1 MLQVPPGGA
10 KRSSAPLRRNLSR
23 GSVPRWTIP
32 LRAHYDDPVESVM
45 PPPARH
51 VRPTS
56 TIRGALIAG
65 FAIVFGLWL
74 LSGYELVRTLRD
86 VEGRVTAVHESFLR
100 GEQVLNTVRT
110 SVLLGSI
117 YLRDA
122 LIDNASPT
130 REYYRDEL
138 NQIRA
143 DVERVLPAYLPEVES
158 PVERE
163 HWATLQA
170 RLEEY
175 WESREVIF
183 TPDAPRSTSEAAGL
197 LRKRVVPARN
207 SILEIVD
214 SLSALQRAS
223 RLRHEEEASRLYGEA
238 RTRVVS
244 MASLAI
250 VVGLVVAYVA
260 SRHVGKLEREIERQG
275 LAERQ
280 NRRDLERLSAR
291 LVTAQEEERRSLA
304 RELHDAVGQALTA
317 IKMEMG
323 VALRGV
329 ETDSRAR
336 AALDEARAI
345 AETTLQNVRDLSQL
359 LHPSMLDDFGLPEAV
374 NAHLRSFSKRTGVR
388 TQLTHER
395 MDDRLPP
402 EIEVCV
408 YRIVQEALTN
418 VGRHSGASSC
428 TVSLVRRE
436 GMLHLTIEDD
446 GCGID
451 TLAALG
457 LDARR
462 RLGLIGMR
470 ERAQALAGT
479 FVIENR
485 AEGGTRVQVRLPAPA
500 AAVAEAP
507 AAHPLAG

>member
-1 MLQVPPGGA
+1 MPHWTSAWGTRYDEGVAPPE
-10 KRSSAPLRRNLSR
+10 RP
-23 GSVPRWTIP
+23 
-32 LRAHYDDPVESVM
+32 
-45 PPPARH
+45 

-65 FAIVFGLWL
+65 FAVVFGLWL
-74 LSGYELVRTLRD
+74 LSGYELVRSLRD
-86 VEGRVTAVHESFLR
+86 VEQRVTEVHASLLR
-100 GEQVLNTVRT
+100 GDQVLDAVRT

-143 DVERVLPAYLPEVES
+143 DVERVLPAYVPEVES

-163 HWATLQA
+163 HWATLQTK
-170 RLEEY
+170 LEEY
-175 WESREVIF
+175 WASREVVF
-183 TPDAPRSTSEAAGL
+183 TPDAPRTTGQAAAL
-197 LRKRVVPARN
+197 LRNRVVPARE

-214 SLSALQRAS
+214 ALAALQRTS
-223 RLRHEEEASRLYGEA
+223 RERHEMEASLLYAEA
-238 RTRVVS
+238 RTRVLW
-244 MASLAI
+244 MASMAI
-250 VVGLVVAYVA
+250 VVGLAVAYLA
-260 SRHVGKLEREIERQG
+260 SRHVGRLEREIERQR

-291 LVTAQEEERRSLA
+291 LVTAQEEERRSLS

-336 AALDEARAI
+336 ASLDEARSI
-345 AETTLQNVRDLSQL
+345 AESTLQSVRDLSQL
-359 LHPSMLDDFGLPEAV
+359 LHPSMLDDFGLPEALA
-374 NAHLRSFSKRTGVR
+374 AHLRSFSKRSGIR
-388 TQLTHER
+388 AQFTHER
-395 MDDRLPP
+395 MDERLSQ

-418 VGRHSGASSC
+418 VARHSGASSC
-428 TVSLVRRE
+428 TVALVRRD
-436 GMLHLTIEDD
+436 GVLHLTIEDD
-446 GCGID
+446 GRGID
-451 TLAALG
+451 TAAARAV
-457 LDARR
+457 DARR
-462 RLGLIGMR
+462 GLGLIGMR
-470 ERAQALAGT
+470 ERAQALSGT

-485 AEGGTRVQVRLPAPA
+485 PEGGTRVGVRLPVL
-500 AAVAEAP
+500 AAVPAPPAESQR
-507 AAHPLAG
+507 LAG

>member
-1 MLQVPPGGA
+1 
-10 KRSSAPLRRNLSR
+10 
-23 GSVPRWTIP
+23 
-32 LRAHYDDPVESVM
+32 M

-65 FAIVFGLWL
+65 FATVFGLWL

-86 VEGRVTAVHESFLR
+86 VEQRVTAVHDSFLR

-122 LIDNASPT
+122 LIDNASPA
-130 REYYRDEL
+130 RGYYRDEL

-143 DVERVLPAYLPEVES
+143 GVERILPAYLPEVES

-163 HWATLQA
+163 HWATLQG

-175 WESREVIF
+175 WESREVVF
-183 TPDAPRSTSEAAGL
+183 TPDAPRTTSEAAAL
-197 LRKRVVPARN
+197 LRNRVVPTRD

-223 RLRHEEEASRLYGEA
+223 RQRHEDEASRLYDEA
-238 RTRVVS
+238 RTRVVT
-244 MASLAI
+244 MASLAV

-260 SRHVGKLEREIERQG
+260 SRQVGRLEQEIEQRR
-275 LAERQ
+275 LADQQ

-329 ETDSRAR
+329 EADSRAR
-336 AALDEARAI
+336 ASLDEARAI

-359 LHPSMLDDFGLPEAV
+359 LHPSMLDDFGLPEALA
-374 NAHLRSFSKRTGVR
+374 AHLRSFSTRTGIR
-388 TQLTHER
+388 AQFMHER
-395 MDDRLPP
+395 MDERLSPD
-402 EIEVCV
+402 IEVCV

-418 VGRHSGASSC
+418 VARHSGASSC
-428 TVSLVRRE
+428 TVALVRRD
-436 GMLHLTIEDD
+436 GLLHLTIEDD
-446 GCGID
+446 GRGID
-451 TLAALG
+451 TAAVRAV
-457 LDARR
+457 DARR
-462 RLGLIGMR
+462 GLGLIGMR
-470 ERAQALAGT
+470 ERAQALSGA

-485 AEGGTRVQVRLPAPA
+485 HEGGARVIVRLPVVTSIDTPTADGQR
-500 AAVAEAP
+500 
-507 AAHPLAG
+507 LAG